1 MYDIAARTIKII
13 NRFIIV
19 KEIINNRFISIY
31 KKIKRYILK
40 TINLFKLVEKFS
52 VLVILWELRLCDGN
66 ETDQKY
72 LRIKE

>member
-52 VLVILWELRLCDGN
+52 VLVIL
-66 ETDQKY
+66 
-72 LRIKE
+72 